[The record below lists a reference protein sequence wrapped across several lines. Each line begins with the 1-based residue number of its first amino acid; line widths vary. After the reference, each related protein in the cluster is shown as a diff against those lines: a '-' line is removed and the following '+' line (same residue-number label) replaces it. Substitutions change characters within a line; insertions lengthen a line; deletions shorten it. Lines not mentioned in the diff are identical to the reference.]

1 MGYFLAIVVALPLGL
16 LMAFSGGSRAA
27 PGSLSHGYLWAPAN
41 SEPRDG

>member
-27 PGSLSHGYLWAPAN
+27 PGSLSNGYLWAPAN